1 MCSDYNRYL
10 KYLYSI
16 IPLSTGAIS
25 GRITR
30 VCFVFEIFIFIQ
42 KPLGRAADP
51 IATTSTVGS
60 PRISRLPDSRP
71 VKARAV
77 EQLPA
82 PPWSSPP
89 VSGSSAGGHLEHG
102 HGARVA
108 AELHHVSGTLRF
120 SAKSYVS
127 ATNPEPVRPAFGFTF
142 VFFMV
147 AFSYRISIATPSFF
161 GLRVPIDCV
170 VFTVELAHTR
180 RSLARC
186 STRHRSACMANN
198 RAASV
203 RSIGA
208 AVSGCARCATGMRG
222 RHRGPRPA
230 GKPVLR
236 STAPREACRT
246 YQRRL
251 PLRVRPCTGTAAW
264 PAPSR
269 RSPSRLRLSDGL
281 SVKRPPRR

>member
-127 ATNPEPVRPAFGFTF
+127 ATNPKPVRPAFGFTF

-186 STRHRSACMANN
+186 STRHRSACMPTTEPPAFG
-198 RAASV
+198 RLVRRSAGAHAA
-203 RSIGA
+203 RPE
-208 AVSGCARCATGMRG
+208 CG

>member
-30 VCFVFEIFIFIQ
+30 VNFVFEIFIFIQ

-60 PRISRLPDSRP
+60 PRVSRLPDSRP

-127 ATNPEPVRPAFGFTF
+127 ATNPEPVRPAFGFTL

-161 GLRVPIDCV
+161 GLRVPMDCV

-186 STRHRSACMANN
+186 STRHRSACMPTTEPPAF
-198 RAASV
+198 
-203 RSIGA
+203 
-208 AVSGCARCATGMRG
+208 G
-222 RHRGPRPA
+222 RL
-230 GKPVLR
+230 V
-236 STAPREACRT
+236 
-246 YQRRL
+246 
-251 PLRVRPCTGTAAW
+251 
-264 PAPSR
+264 R
-269 RSPSRLRLSDGL
+269 RSAGAHAARPECAVGTVARGL
-281 SVKRPPRR
+281 PASPCCAAPHRVMHVGPTSAGCR